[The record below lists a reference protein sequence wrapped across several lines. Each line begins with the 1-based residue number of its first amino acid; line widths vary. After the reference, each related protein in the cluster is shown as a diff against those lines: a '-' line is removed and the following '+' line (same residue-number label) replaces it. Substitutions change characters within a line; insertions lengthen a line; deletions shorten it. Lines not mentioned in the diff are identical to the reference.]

1 MRDYTHI
8 DRYINELLQDV
19 YPQPEDPG
27 HTSMAQSIIDRWM
40 SGLPECKSVLDVGA
54 GQGFCQPMFE
64 RWNVEYTGVALG
76 ADVIEAERLGRNVK
90 RMDFSFLDFDDNSFD
105 LVFSRHSAEHSFSP
119 LLSLMEWHRVSKTWL
134 GLVVPA
140 PEHFGY
146 GGRNHNYVL
155 NLEQWGNVLERAG
168 WRPIWHNHTP
178 RSPENDVPM
187 EYCIFSEKVK
197 RIKYP

>member
-1 MRDYTHI
+1 MRNYEHL
-8 DRYINELLQDV
+8 DRYINELTQDI

-27 HTSMAQSIIDRWM
+27 HTKMSQTIIDKWM
-40 SGLPECKSVLDVGA
+40 SSLPDCHSVLDVGC
-54 GQGFCQPMFE
+54 GTGFCQPMFE

-76 ADVIEAERLGRNVK
+76 VDVIEAESLGRNVK

-119 LLSLMEWHRVSKTWL
+119 LLSLMEWHRVSRTWL

-146 GGRNHNYVL
+146 SGRNHPYVL
-155 NLEQWGNVLERAG
+155 KLEQWNNILERAG
-168 WRPIWHNHTP
+168 WNPIWQSETP
-178 RSPENDVPM
+178 LSPEISIPM

-197 RIKYP
+197 RIKYS